1 MDIISIE
8 HLTKDYGNHK
18 GVFDVTLH
26 IKKGEVYGY
35 LGPNGAGKSTTMR
48 HLMGFSKPEAGS
60 VCINALSCWKHS
72 SHIQKTLGYLPGEIA
87 FPDDMKGIQ

>member
-1 MDIISIE
+1 
-8 HLTKDYGNHK
+8 
-18 GVFDVTLH
+18 
-26 IKKGEVYGY
+26 
-35 LGPNGAGKSTTMR
+35 MR